1 MLYLWQQKRKVVNA
15 VYEYQSKKIN
25 KSFELKYIIR
35 KATSYFV
42 GSFTLEML
50 MRREEW
56 ENPETKTAF
65 IESLH
70 QEYFAWDERNTLA
83 QTRNKVN
90 CVIRI
95 IESHMVEDAM
105 RYIIDAND
113 KKLGIPEVKECAE
126 DTLARIE
133 SGKLKY

>member
-25 KSFELKYIIR
+25 NYFELKDIIR

-90 CVIRI
+90 CVKATLDALTQLRSKEEIAALRGKT
-95 IESHMVEDAM
+95 VEE
-105 RYIIDAND
+105 I
-113 KKLGIPEVKECAE
+113 L
-126 DTLARIE
+126 
-133 SGKLKY
+133 